1 MQSLLETSMPPPAG
15 VSVPGRPDEL
25 TSEWLTAC
33 LRHAGAL
40 SSSERVAEFTARRIG
55 EGHGFA
61 GIILRLELQYA
72 SITEGGDTAAPGA
85 RAPRRLVAKFAT
97 EHEPTRAMLVA
108 FEGYAREVRFYRDV
122 ATRAGIPTPRCYF
135 AHYDRPS
142 ASFLLLLEDMAPAS
156 AVEFGGRPHLPAVRT
171 AAVAPRGDA
180 RAFLVSPRSRGVR
193 AARRAAARGLR
204 SLRRG
209 GAGFRGAL
217 RRALPARHAGVTLR
231 RSARQGRRFRRSGP
245 AAAADLTHQ
254 DLHIDNVLLPSA
266 EGGRFALIDWQSVA
280 ASRHGVADIARV
292 LGTCVTPELRRKH
305 GPALLRGY
313 HERLRAFG
321 VRGYGLS
328 TLRYRLRQEMAA
340 MVVVA
345 VLALQTLDL
354 DNAQGARAAS
364 VLMGRIESAV
374 EDARVIL
381 PLHFM
386 VLLFTL
392 RRAVRR
398 WLRALAPSARE

>member
-1 MQSLLETSMPPPAG
+1 MPPPAG
-15 VSVPGRPDEL
+15 VSVPRRPDEL

-33 LRHAGAL
+33 LRHSGAL

-61 GIILRLELQYA
+61 GIILRLELQFA
-72 SITEGGDTAAPGA
+72 AVTDGGDTSAPGA

-97 EHEPTRAMLVA
+97 EHGPTRAMLVA
-108 FEGYAREVRFYRDV
+108 LEGYAREVRFYRDV

-135 AHYDRPS
+135 AHYDRAS

-156 AVEFGGRPHLPAVRT
+156 AVELEAGLSFEQCGLLLSHLAAMHARFWCRRDLGAFVPPAELLRAVCDRFVEAVPGFEARYGERYPHVTRVSRCVAALATGDDFIAQVTRPPLT
-171 AAVAPRGDA
+171 
-180 RAFLVSPRSRGVR
+180 
-193 AARRAAARGLR
+193 
-204 SLRRG
+204 
-209 GAGFRGAL
+209 
-217 RRALPARHAGVTLR
+217 
-231 RSARQGRRFRRSGP
+231 
-245 AAAADLTHQ
+245 LTHQ

-280 ASRHGVADIARV
+280 ASRHGVADLARV
-292 LGTCVTPELRRKH
+292 LGTCVTPEMRRRH

-354 DNAQGARAAS
+354 DNEQGARAAS
-364 VLMGRIESAV
+364 ILMGRIEAAV

-386 VLLFTL
+386 VLLFTM
-392 RRAVRR
+392 RRVVRR
-398 WLRALAPSARE
+398 WLRALIPSARE